1 MHSFTSDDLIQFV
14 YNEASIQKTAA
25 IKVALETD
33 WSLRD
38 KYDEILSAHQS
49 LGTKIFSPRQEV
61 IDKILEYAEKSVNHL
76 SHHI

>member
-1 MHSFTSDDLIQFV
+1 MHSFTSEDLIQFV
-14 YNEASIQKTAA
+14 YNEASLQKTAA
-25 IKVALETD
+25 IKLALETD

-38 KYDEILSAHQS
+38 KYDEILSAHKT
-49 LGTKIFSPRQEV
+49 LGKRIFSPRQEA